1 MRSVLT
7 IARKEFRQMFLSPIA
22 YVFLVVFIFFVTFM
36 FFRDFFLIQQ
46 TSMAQFFGLFP
57 IAFAVVLPGVAM
69 RVWAEERKQGT
80 IEFLLTS
87 PIEAWHIVVGKFLAC
102 LALVVLCVV
111 FTLWVPI
118 TVATY
123 GDVDLGPVIG
133 GYLGSILMG
142 GACIAIAMFLSAFTQ
157 DQIVSFLVGVIVLLT
172 LVLLGHPYIASEF
185 GPGSLMGK
193 FARVVSPTTHF
204 ESIGRGVIDVRDVY
218 YFVAMTALFLYLNA
232 RVIDLRRWR

>member
-1 MRSVLT
+1 
-7 IARKEFRQMFLSPIA
+7 
-22 YVFLVVFIFFVTFM
+22 
-36 FFRDFFLIQQ
+36 
-46 TSMAQFFGLFP
+46 
-57 IAFAVVLPGVAM
+57 M